1 MKILHLNYYDIEGGA
16 AIAMHRLHS
25 LLKKNNSIDSNIL
38 VFSKQQKDA
47 NDIILFPNKFNKIA
61 NNIKRKFCF
70 NLTKFQKIYSKST
83 HSLNIFDS
91 GIIKKI
97 NKIKPDIVHLHWV
110 NNEFISIKEIKKITQ
125 PIVWTFYDMW
135 PFCGAEH
142 WTFEKR
148 FVNGYLTD
156 NKPIENKGIDLN
168 KFIWGLKKKNWENKR
183 FEIVCLSKWL
193 SKQTLNSKLFKD
205 YSINTIAPPLDFSKW
220 KDIDKNDARKKL
232 NLDESKIYLLFGAAG
247 GTKDRRK
254 GFDLII
260 NSLNEKLSKN
270 KKIHLLLFGIT
281 FQKDLENLKLPIT
294 NFGPIPYDDYEKL
307 SLIYSASN
315 LTLFPSKLEAFG
327 QVGSESLACKTP
339 VVTFKNSGPEDMI
352 EHKKN
357 GYLANYLDKDDFLNG
372 INWYL
377 NLSETEITK
386 VNNYSRECILK
397 RFSEEE
403 ILNKYLK
410 IYNKLI

>member
-1 MKILHLNYYDIEGGA
+1 MKVLHLNFYDIEGGA

-25 LLKKNNSIDSNIL
+25 LLKKSNSVNSNIL
-38 VFSKQQKDA
+38 VFSKKQKD
-47 NDIILFPNKFNKIA
+47 DINILQFPNKYNMLANK
-61 NNIKRKFCF
+61 IKRKFCF
-70 NLTKFQKIYSKST
+70 NLTKFQKINSKST

-91 GIIKKI
+91 GIINKI
-97 NKIKPDIVHLHWV
+97 NKINPDIVHLHWI

-148 FVNGYLTD
+148 FVNGYLAD
-156 NKPIENKGIDLN
+156 NKPTENTGIDLN
-168 KFIWGLKKKNWENKR
+168 KFIWSLKKNNWKNKR
-183 FEIVCLSKWL
+183 FEIVCLSEWL
-193 SKQTLNSKLFKD
+193 TKQALNSELFKD
-205 YSINTIAPPLDFSKW
+205 YCVNTIAPPLDFSKW
-220 KDIDKNDARKKL
+220 KDIDKNEARKKL
-232 NLDESKIYLLFGAAG
+232 NLDESKTYLLFGAAG

-339 VVTFKNSGPEDMI
+339 VITFKNSGPEDMI

-386 VNNYSRECILK
+386 VNNYSREFILK
-397 RFSEEE
+397 KFSEEE

>member
-1 MKILHLNYYDIEGGA
+1 M
-16 AIAMHRLHS
+16 S
-25 LLKKNNSIDSNIL
+25 
-38 VFSKQQKDA
+38 
-47 NDIILFPNKFNKIA
+47 
-61 NNIKRKFCF
+61 
-70 NLTKFQKIYSKST
+70 
-83 HSLNIFDS
+83 
-91 GIIKKI
+91 
-97 NKIKPDIVHLHWV
+97 
-110 NNEFISIKEIKKITQ
+110 
-125 PIVWTFYDMW
+125 
-135 PFCGAEH
+135 
-142 WTFEKR
+142 
-148 FVNGYLTD
+148 
-156 NKPIENKGIDLN
+156 
-168 KFIWGLKKKNWENKR
+168 
-183 FEIVCLSKWL
+183 
-193 SKQTLNSKLFKD
+193 
-205 YSINTIAPPLDFSKW
+205 
-220 KDIDKNDARKKL
+220 
-232 NLDESKIYLLFGAAG
+232 LDESKIYLLFGAAG

-294 NFGPIPYDDYEKL
+294 DFGPIPYDDYEKL

-357 GYLANYLDKDDFLNG
+357 GYLANYLDKDDFFNG

-386 VNNYSRECILK
+386 VNNYSREFILK
-397 RFSEEE
+397 KFSEEE

>member
-1 MKILHLNYYDIEGGA
+1 MRVLHLNFYDIEGGA

-25 LLKKNNSIDSNIL
+25 LLKKSNSIESNIL
-38 VFSKQQKDA
+38 AFSKQQKES
-47 NDIILFPNKFNKIA
+47 NDIISFPNKFNKIT
-61 NNIKRKFCF
+61 NKVKRKFCF
-70 NLTKFQKIYSKST
+70 NLTKFQKINSKST

-97 NKIKPDIVHLHWV
+97 NKIKPDIVHLHWI

-148 FVNGYLTD
+148 FEDGYLNS
-156 NKPIENKGIDLN
+156 NKPIENNGIDLN
-168 KFIWGLKKKNWENKR
+168 KYIWELKKKNWKNKN
-183 FEIVCLSKWL
+183 FEIVCLSDWL
-193 SKQTLNSKLFKD
+193 SKQVLNSDLFKN
-205 YSINTIAPPLDFSKW
+205 YNINTIAPPLDFSKW
-220 KDIDKNDARKKL
+220 KDIDKHEARKKL
-232 NLDESKIYLLFGAAG
+232 NLDVSKTYLLFGAAG

-254 GFDLII
+254 GFDLLIDF
-260 NSLNEKLSKN
+260 LNQKLSKN
-270 KKIHLLLFGIT
+270 EKIHLLLFGIT
-281 FQKDLENLKLPIT
+281 NQKDLDNLKLPIT
-294 NFGPIPYDDYEKL
+294 NFGSISYDDHEKL

-339 VVTFKNSGPEDMI
+339 VISFKNSGPEDMI

-357 GYLANYLDKDDFLNG
+357 GYLANYLDKEDLLNG

-377 NLSETEITK
+377 NLSEEEILK
-386 VNNYSRECILK
+386 VNNYSREFVLK
-397 RFSEEE
+397 KFSEEE

-410 IYNKLI
+410 IYNNLI